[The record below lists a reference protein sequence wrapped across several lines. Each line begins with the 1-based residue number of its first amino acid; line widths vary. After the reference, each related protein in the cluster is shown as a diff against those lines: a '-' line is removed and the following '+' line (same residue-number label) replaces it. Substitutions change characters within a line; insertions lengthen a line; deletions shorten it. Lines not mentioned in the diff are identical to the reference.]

1 MEERVRSNKRIFPK
15 RSKNRAWELDA
26 LRGLAIL
33 GVIWDHVMFD
43 LAYMFYYEWQYLGAE
58 GLLKAGE
65 FARTYH
71 EGFLRVLGWPVFVF
85 IFFFVS
91 GICTTFSRNN
101 FFRGLKLALAAVL
114 VSVVT
119 YLIDEYMGMS
129 GSFILFGVLHCLATC
144 ILLYSLIEWIL
155 KLTASKSKYYR
166 YIKVGVYFALAV
178 ALLIVNY
185 TQNVTLYDVN
195 TYKATVQSNWDFAGM
210 FVFTRDWWTADYFP
224 LLPFFAFFLLGAGVS
239 PLAYP
244 KKESLLPKLDGK
256 WNKFLTIPGRY
267 SLYIYLALQ
276 VIAVVVLC
284 LITWIATGTIPF
296 I

>member
-1 MEERVRSNKRIFPK
+1 MEEAGKKRILPK
-15 RSKNRAWELDA
+15 RSKVRAWELDA

-33 GVIWDHVMFD
+33 GVVWDHTMFD
-43 LAYMFYYEWQYLGAE
+43 LAYMFRYEWQTLGAD
-58 GLLKAGE
+58 GLLKMSD
-65 FARTYH
+65 FDRTYH
-71 EGFLRVLGWPVFVF
+71 EGLLRVFGWPVFVF

-101 FFRGLKLALAAVL
+101 AWRGLKLALVAVC
-114 VSVVT
+114 VSTVT

-129 GSFILFGVLHCLATC
+129 GTFILFGVLHCLALC
-144 ILLYSLIEWIL
+144 ILLYSLVEFIL
-155 KLTASKSKYYR
+155 KLTASKHPHYR
-166 YIKVGVYFALAV
+166 FIKAGVYLAIAV

-185 TQNVTLYDVN
+185 TTNVTLYDVN
-195 TYKATVQSNWDFAGM
+195 VYSATVESTWSLQGM
-210 FVFTRDWWTADYFP
+210 FVYTRDWWTADYFP
-224 LLPFFAFFLLGAGVS
+224 LLPFFAFFMLGAGVS

-244 KKESLLPKLDGK
+244 NKESLLPRLDGK

-276 VIAVVVLC
+276 VVAIVILC
-284 LITWIATGTIPF
+284 LITWIVTGEIPF

>member
-1 MEERVRSNKRIFPK
+1 MAEERTKKRILPK

-33 GVIWDHVMFD
+33 GVVWDHFMFD
-43 LAYMFYYEWQYLGAE
+43 LGYMFYYEWEYLGAE

-71 EGFLRVLGWPVFVF
+71 DGLLRVFGWPVFVF

-101 FFRGLKLALAAVL
+101 AFRGLKLAVVALL
-114 VSVVT
+114 VSAVT
-119 YLIDEYMGMS
+119 YAIDEYMGMS
-129 GSFILFGVLHCLATC
+129 GTFILFGVLHCLALS
-144 ILLYSLIEWIL
+144 ILLYSLVEFIL

-166 YIKVGVYFALAV
+166 FIKAGVYLAIAV
-178 ALLIVNY
+178 VLLVVNY
-185 TQNVTLYDVN
+185 TQNVTLYDLNV
-195 TYKATVQSNWDFAGM
+195 YGATMPSTWSLKGM
-210 FVFTRDWWTADYFP
+210 FVFTHDWWTADYFP
-224 LLPFFAFFLLGAGVS
+224 LLPFFCFFMLGAGVS

-244 KKESLLPKLDGK
+244 EKQSLLPKLDGK
-256 WNKFLTIPGRY
+256 WNKFLTIPGKY

-276 VIAVVVLC
+276 VVAVIVLC
-284 LITWIATGTIPF
+284 LVTWIATGTIPF

>member
-1 MEERVRSNKRIFPK
+1 MGKERADKRLLPK

-58 GLLKAGE
+58 GLLKAGD

-91 GICTTFSRNN
+91 GTCTTFSRNN
-101 FFRGLKLALAAVL
+101 LFRGLKLALVAVV

-129 GSFILFGVLHCLATC
+129 GSFILFGVLHCLALC
-144 ILLYSLIEWIL
+144 ILLYSLVEFVL
-155 KLTASKSKYYR
+155 KITASKSKYYR
-166 YIKVGVYFALAV
+166 YIKAGVYFLIAV
-178 ALLIVNY
+178 ALLVVNY

-195 TYKATVQSNWDFAGM
+195 VHSATVQSSWDFAGM
-210 FVFTRDWWTADYFP
+210 FVFTRKWWTADYFP
-224 LLPFFAFFLLGAGVS
+224 LLPFFAFFMLGASIS
-239 PLAYP
+239 PIAYP
-244 KKESLLPKLDGK
+244 NKESLLPKLDGK

-284 LITWIATGTIPF
+284 LVTWIATGTIPF